1 MAISRRGALAGAA
14 TAAALAGLGG
24 RAQATAAPRIFIL
37 VHGAWHGGWCWR
49 DVAAALR
56 AQGHIVHTPTLT
68 GMGDR
73 VHLGTRDTGIAV
85 HAEDIFRA
93 AEAEEVSGATLVLHS
108 YAGLP
113 GSVALDR
120 LGSRVAHAVY
130 LDAIFPVPGAG
141 LLTGTPPETVK
152 AAVAALIDGYKAP
165 PFPPQAFGVTDPAQV
180 AWLERRLTT
189 MTWRAVEDVLP
200 PLGTGFAAADKHYV
214 VATGNALPGPKTSA
228 EKAKAAGWTMHALA
242 TGHDTMVT
250 APVETA
256 ALLMKIA
263 GA

>member
-1 MAISRRGALAGAA
+1 VAGLSGRAGAA
-14 TAAALAGLGG
+14 T
-24 RAQATAAPRIFIL
+24 RPRTFVL

-56 AQGHIVHTPTLT
+56 AKGHIVHTPTLT

-85 HAEDIFRA
+85 HAEDIVRA
-93 AEAEEVSGATLVLHS
+93 AEAEEISGATLVLHS

-120 LGSRVAHAVY
+120 LGARIAQAVY

-141 LLTGTPPETVK
+141 LLTGTPPETVR
-152 AAVAALIDGYKAP
+152 AAVAGLIDGYKAP
-165 PFPPQAFGVTDPAQV
+165 SFPPQAFGVTEPKQV

-189 MTWRAVEDVLP
+189 MTWKAIEDVLP
-200 PLGTGFAAADKHYV
+200 PLGAAFAAARKHYV

-228 EKAKAAGWTMHALA
+228 EKAKTAGWTMHALD

-250 APVETA
+250 APTETA
-256 ALLMKIA
+256 ALLARIA
-263 GA
+263 AA